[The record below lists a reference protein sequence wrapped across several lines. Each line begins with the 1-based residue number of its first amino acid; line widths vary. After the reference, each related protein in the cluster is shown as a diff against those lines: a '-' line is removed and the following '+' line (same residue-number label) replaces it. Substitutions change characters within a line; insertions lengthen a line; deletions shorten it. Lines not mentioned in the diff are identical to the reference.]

1 MAYRNAAWM
10 VWLAGAGIVFA
21 WPEVPLVPV
30 PPLPLPLA
38 KVEPAK
44 NTDAAPPARPSGKAN
59 VAAPPAMPFGK
70 ANDSTPAATRD
81 TANAPA
87 AAARDTPQVD
97 PLATSPSRPEAI
109 TSPEHLVRL
118 AREQLSTFDSYI
130 ARLSRREAINGQMQP
145 EEVMMFRFRA
155 KPWSVYLKWLSKEGK
170 GREVLYV
177 KGQHDNKI
185 HSLLS
190 AGDIPFM
197 PAGKRMALSPDNIL
211 VKSACRHPLEEAGLA
226 ACVERIG
233 RILALSRDDPKRQ
246 GTVKLI
252 GPVKRDEFDKPVWG
266 IEHTLPPRADP
277 TLERGGKRI
286 YYFDPDISLPTL
298 ITAYDERGV
307 EVEYYFYD
315 RLQRAVKLDDH
326 DFDPDFLWGKNKSL

>member
-1 MAYRNAAWM
+1 MAYRKAAWI

-30 PPLPLPLA
+30 PPLPLPGTKA
-38 KVEPAK
+38 EPAK
-44 NTDAAPPARPSGKAN
+44 HTDAAAPALPRSKAN
-59 VAAPPAMPFGK
+59 VAAPPAMPNGK
-70 ANDSTPAATRD
+70 ANDP
-81 TANAPA
+81 TAPMGGE
-87 AAARDTPQVD
+87 TPQAD
-97 PLATSPSRPEAI
+97 PLVRPPSRPEGI
-109 TSPEHLVRL
+109 ESPEHLLRL
-118 AREQLSTFDSYI
+118 AREQLSSFDSYI

-145 EEVMMFRFRA
+145 EEVIMFRFRA

-170 GREVLYV
+170 GREVVYV

-226 ACVERIG
+226 ASVERIG

-252 GPVKRDEFDKPVWG
+252 GPVKRDEFEKPVWG
-266 IEHTLPPRADP
+266 LEHTLPPQADP
-277 TLERGGKRI
+277 TLERGGKRT
-286 YYFDPDISLPTL
+286 YFFDPDTFLPTL
-298 ITAYDERGV
+298 ITAYDERGI